1 MEREMSNKHR
11 GIVVIVLALLL
22 LGAAAVF
29 IVIGVIRGEAA
40 AVLQKAAVICMEC
53 IGLG

>member
-1 MEREMSNKHR
+1 MKGKRASR
-11 GIVVIVLALLL
+11 LAALLL
-22 LGAAAVF
+22 LGVAAVF
-29 IVIGVIRGEAA
+29 IVIGVSRGEAA